1 MSQRITLAA
10 VCLMACVGLAG
21 LLMAFQMMQNNQA
34 LNQQMLAQM
43 TSLLAKSQSDS
54 GKPTDSLNWTEFKV
68 KVVRESAEGPAVKGA
83 TVSLQGVLYG
93 SEGSISLTETTNSEG
108 LVNFGPIQ
116 VGRSTVSVALPSGFL
131 SSNTIY
137 VRPSQEMT
145 EVIVAPVPPKPAE
158 VQVLVEWPTSIKSD
172 DVWMICDFAQ
182 IPREVEE
189 FSWLEPYRPTA
200 LAGMSFPGGKSI
212 AISRDGQMYEIKQ
225 KQKQFDGVKGSVLLL
240 RDFDE
245 STKSPGMLLKRDQLK
260 TNDGEFE
267 LLRCGVFVK
276 VPSKMKALPPN
287 MELKLAY
294 IVSYKDRYSTF
305 GGGGMTGG
313 GFGFGGLSGGGT
325 GGGFFMVKDVPGTTV
340 NAVQELLEPPIF
352 QAIAGQQNTWTIK
365 LPQQMID
372 DFKAATEE

>member
-1 MSQRITLAA
+1 MGWLESLDAELPPQRDDEPQSLRQDILDELSDHLQSALNRELHRTGDMESAKQNVLNKFGNPKQIARKLWLGWMKEKIMSQRITLAA
-10 VCLMACVGLAG
+10 VCVMACVGLAG

-276 VPSKMKALPPN
+276 VPSKMKAL
-287 MELKLAY
+287 L
-294 IVSYKDRYSTF
+294 
-305 GGGGMTGG
+305 
-313 GFGFGGLSGGGT
+313 
-325 GGGFFMVKDVPGTTV
+325 
-340 NAVQELLEPPIF
+340 PIW
-352 QAIAGQQNTWTIK
+352 N
-365 LPQQMID
+365 
-372 DFKAATEE
+372 